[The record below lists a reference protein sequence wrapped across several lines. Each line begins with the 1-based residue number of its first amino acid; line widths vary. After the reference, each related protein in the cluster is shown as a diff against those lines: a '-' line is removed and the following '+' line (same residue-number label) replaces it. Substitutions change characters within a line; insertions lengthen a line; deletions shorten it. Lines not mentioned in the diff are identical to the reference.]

1 MGVSQLLFM
10 GMMVVLVGP
19 VNTEDIL
26 LELDLD
32 CAQGFSVRGFREEEA
47 EWSQLGCHGNF
58 LTQTVAP
65 TLYTLSLA
73 MIGAGAIAALS
84 FISWVVKTVIRFSK
98 TGYNKSGVEDD

>member
-1 MGVSQLLFM
+1 MLFV
-10 GMMVVLVGP
+10 GMMAIVVGP
-19 VNTEDIL
+19 VSMEDIL

-32 CAQGFSVRGFREEEA
+32 SAQGFSVRGFREET
-47 EWSQLGCHGNF
+47 EWSQLGGHGYL
-58 LTQTVAP
+58 LTKTVAP

-73 MIGAGAIAALS
+73 MIGAGEIAALS